1 MSKEKSIEIITEL
14 AGTAVDA
21 GFNALALSA
30 GFPAAVISAPLAKG
44 ILVGLIRNCYNDCA
58 QRTLSVRESEKLNQM
73 STIALQTFR
82 ELAEEDNVYA
92 WEVSIDPAYIDYAY
106 EVAEH
111 ATLEGIK
118 QSERSKVDII
128 GRYYG
133 RQLYKGFT
141 DWQDMHQIITMT
153 GMLTLRQIVMIRLI
167 AEGFQGLNKG
177 LCITNPSAC
186 VETNR
191 LLDYGIWR
199 TEGAAFGVNDSD
211 SIGLSFLRSTEY
223 AMKLK
228 EDLMLERLSE
238 EDVKRTVESLCLM
251 EKGET
256 RKSMDFKYV

>member
-1 MSKEKSIEIITEL
+1 MSKEKDKEIFPEL
-14 AGTAVDA
+14 AGAAVDA
-21 GFNALALSA
+21 GFNALAVAA
-30 GFPAAVISAPLAKG
+30 GFPAVAIAAPFAKG
-44 ILVGLIRNCYNDCA
+44 LIVGLIRNCYNDCA
-58 QRTLSVRESEKLNQM
+58 QRTLSVRESDKLNQM

-92 WEVSIDPAYIDYAY
+92 WEMSIDPAYIDYAY

-118 QSERSKVDII
+118 QSERAKVDII

-153 GMLTLRQIVMIRLI
+153 GLLTLRQIVMIRLI
-167 AEGFQGLNKG
+167 AEGFKGLDKG

-199 TEGAAFGVNDSD
+199 TEGALFGTDDS
-211 SIGLSFLRSTEY
+211 SRIGLSFLRSTDY
-223 AMKLK
+223 AKMVN
-228 EDLMLERLSE
+228 EALMLDRLSE
-238 EDVKRTVESLCLM
+238 DDVKRTVESLGLREM
-251 EKGET
+251 VDTKK
-256 RKSMDFKYV
+256 RLDFKYV

>member
-1 MSKEKSIEIITEL
+1 MEIISEL
-14 AGTAVDA
+14 AGAAVDT
-21 GFNALALSA
+21 GFNALAQAA
-30 GFPAAVISAPLAKG
+30 GFPAVAIAAPLAKG
-44 ILVGLIRNCYNDCA
+44 LIVGLIRNCYNDCA
-58 QRTLSVRESEKLNQM
+58 QRTLSVRESEKLNRM

-82 ELAEEDNVYA
+82 ELAERDNVYA
-92 WEVSIDPAYIDYAY
+92 WEMAIDPAYVDYAY

-118 QSERSKVDII
+118 QSERAKVDII

-141 DWQDMHQIITMT
+141 DWQDMHQVITMT

-167 AEGFQGLNKG
+167 AEGFPGIDKK

-199 TEGAAFGVNDSD
+199 TEGAAFGVDDSGA
-211 SIGLSFLRSTEY
+211 ICLSFLRSTDY
-223 AMKLK
+223 AKKVK
-228 EDLMLERLSE
+228 EALMLDQLSE
-238 EDVKRTVESLCLM
+238 EDVKRTVESLGLR
-251 EKGET
+251 EKGDE
-256 RKSMDFKYV
+256 RKRMDYRYV